1 MRNLIHIYTG
11 DGKGKTTAA
20 VGLSIRYAGCGG
32 KVIFSQFLKD
42 NKSSEFNILNKIDAI
57 QLVLCDELF
66 GFYSKMNDETKE
78 KAKDVYCKYLQKIID
93 MATKQ
98 DIQMLVLDEVIDA
111 YNYNLVDREY
121 FLEFLRNKP
130 DKLEVIM
137 TGRNPEKELL
147 ELADYVSEVVKVKHP
162 YDKGIPARVGI
173 EK

>member
-1 MRNLIHIYTG
+1 MKNLIHIYTG

-42 NKSSEFNILNKIDAI
+42 KISSEHNILNKIDAI
-57 QLVLCDELF
+57 QLVLCDEFF

-78 KAKDVYCKYLQKIID
+78 KAKAVYSKYLRNIID
-93 MATKQ
+93 MAIHQ
-98 DIQMLVLDEVIDA
+98 DIQMLILDEVIGA
-111 YNYNLVDREY
+111 YNYNLIEREY
-121 FLEFLRNKP
+121 LLEFLRNKP
-130 DKLEVIM
+130 DQLEVIM

-147 ELADYVSEVVKVKHP
+147 ELADYVSEIIKVKHP
-162 YDKGIPARVGI
+162 YDKGIQARVGI